1 MFATGKGV
9 GEKYRFPRGG
19 EQWSVENR
27 EVLKNKSANF
37 YSRGASSIA
46 TAAALSV
53 AILIAA
59 TGSYIGEKASATRI
73 TQVDT
78 ARAPA
83 ERQEYVPVADADGN
97 GIPDWQDELM
107 KGGIAVSTSTGQ
119 GIGTTSDPVASVGS
133 SLAQSLVS
141 GYLSLK
147 EYEAYTPERGE
158 QLANTLVSGFRA
170 PTIFEPHT
178 EAALTI
184 DPETSQERIL
194 RYRSDMR
201 EALSG
206 IVDLNAE
213 PEFSLFARFV
223 ATNNRTW
230 LDKLSLSASQYRAA
244 EAKALEVAVPEP
256 AAAAHLRA
264 VNAIGEFAETLERLV
279 RFSSDPLATMALLR
293 TYNDTEREIFLA
305 FDALAEFYVHE
316 VGSN

>member
-1 MFATGKGV
+1 MDKG
-9 GEKYRFPRGG
+9 
-19 EQWSVENR
+19 
-27 EVLKNKSANF
+27 

-59 TGSYIGEKASATRI
+59 IGSYVGEKASANRI
-73 TQVDT
+73 AQVDT
-78 ARAPA
+78 ARIPA

-97 GIPDWQDELM
+97 GTPDWQDELA

-119 GIGTTSDPVASVGS
+119 GTTSDPVASVGD

-147 EYEAYTPERGE
+147 EHDAYTPERGE

-178 EAALTI
+178 KSSLTI
-184 DPETSQERIL
+184 EADVSKVRISK
-194 RYRSDMR
+194 YRNDMR
-201 EALSG
+201 EALSDM
-206 IVDLNAE
+206 VDPNTE
-213 PEFSLFARFV
+213 PDFSLFARFV
-223 ATNNRTW
+223 ATNDRTW
-230 LDKLSLSASQYRAA
+230 LEKLSLSASQYRAA
-244 EAKALEVAVPEP
+244 EEKVLKVPVPES
-256 AAAAHLRA
+256 AVEVHLRA

-293 TYNDTEREIFLA
+293 TYNDTEREFFLA